1 MNKFKLIFYTADMPV
16 YVGDCVSLQVPL
28 EDGRYGILA
37 GHSNSIA
44 AIYPGVLTYR
54 TEDGGEDRVYAVSE
68 GILKIEDNEVLLL
81 ADSAERP
88 DEIDINRARREEEA
102 AKEVILQHT
111 SDVEYRRAQ
120 TKLARALNRLRVRG
134 YNDKDNV

>member
-1 MNKFKLIFYTADMPV
+1 MNKFKLVFYTADTPI

-28 EDGRYGILA
+28 EDGKYGVLA

-44 AIYPGVLTYR
+44 AVYPGVLTYR
-54 TEDGGEDRVYAVSE
+54 TEDGGKDHVYAVSE

-88 DEIDINRARREEEA
+88 EEIDINRARREEEA
-102 AKEVILQHT
+102 AKEVMLQHS

-120 TKLARALNRLRVRG
+120 TKLARALNRLKVRG

>member
-1 MNKFKLIFYTADMPV
+1 VNKFRLVFYTADMPV
-16 YVGDCVSLQVPL
+16 YEGECVSMQVPL
-28 EDGRYGILA
+28 EDGEYGIWA
-37 GHSNSIA
+37 GHSNTIA
-44 AIYPGVLTYR
+44 AVYPGLLKYR
-54 TEDGGEDRVYAVSE
+54 VSEEGEECVYAVSE

-88 DEIDINRARREEEA
+88 EEIDINRARREEEA
-102 AKEVILQHT
+102 AKEEMLQRT